1 MSAIILIPALLCT
14 IGLYFYSPGKVFRD
28 IVLPVLLLLPSY
40 YFWKVALLPPIRF
53 SDAVLLPLGI
63 GIASRS
69 FGRWRFSPM
78 DLLIVLFVLSS
89 GVSDRLMGHTTL
101 STFEL
106 FDSVCSALVPYM
118 VGKVVLEAGGQRLA
132 MLKRMIIL
140 IFIGAVIGSYEFV
153 GKQNPFRMLMDPL
166 FRSQLWTFPWVTQI
180 RYGFGRVSNAYADA
194 ELAGIMMFSGALL
207 TFWLARYGNWGG
219 RFRNALWLPIRKSS
233 IIFCMMIV
241 SLGLTQSRG
250 PELGFLFSL
259 PVALVGRSRRVLR
272 AAGIALLVVG
282 LGAGLA
288 YNGLIKYS
296 ATTAP
301 TSDEQQT
308 ATYRAILLKNYLPM
322 AEHDGP
328 WGLGPNFPRMGSGDP
343 LTGQQDSIDNEYLL
357 LWLVQGWVGLGS
369 FLLIICGTIGNLVW
383 SGIYLPEKPDR
394 AFAFTLLSIILGMGL
409 TIATVY
415 LGMQPFIFFFLFVG
429 WGQAMKVPTRVRS
442 AVAFERIY
450 T

>member
-1 MSAIILIPALLCT
+1 MSAVILIPALLCA
-14 IGLYFYSPGKVFRD
+14 IGLYFYSPGKILRN
-28 IVLPVLLLLPSY
+28 IVLPVLLLVPSY

-63 GIASRS
+63 GVAVRS

-78 DLLIVLFVLSS
+78 DLLMVLFVLSS
-89 GVSDRLMGHTTL
+89 GASDRFSGHTTL

-106 FDSVCSALVPYM
+106 FDDVCSALVPYM
-118 VGKVVLEAGGQRLA
+118 VGKAVLEAEGQRVA
-132 MLKRMIIL
+132 TVKRMAVL
-140 IFIGAVIGSYEFV
+140 MFAGAIIGSYEFV
-153 GKQNPFRMLMDPL
+153 GKQNPFRMLINPL
-166 FRSQLWTFPWVTQI
+166 FRSELWMIPWTTQI
-180 RYGFGRVSNAYADA
+180 RHGFGRVSNAYADA
-194 ELAGIMMFSGALL
+194 ELAGIILFSGALL

-219 RFRNALWLPIRKSS
+219 RFRNAIWLPVRKSTLVFLML
-233 IIFCMMIV
+233 IL

-250 PELGFLFSL
+250 PELGFLFAF
-259 PVALVGRSRRVLR
+259 PVALVGRSRQVLR
-272 AAGIALLVVG
+272 AAVIALLVVG
-282 LGAGLA
+282 FGGALA
-288 YNGLIKYS
+288 YTALIRYS

-308 ATYRAILLKNYLPM
+308 AAYRAILLTNYLPI

-328 WGLGPNFPRMGSGDP
+328 WGLGPNFPRMGAGDP
-343 LTGQQDSIDNEYLL
+343 LTGQQDSIDNEYLF

-369 FLLIICGTIGNLVW
+369 FVLIICGTIGNLVW

-394 AFAFTLLSIILGMGL
+394 AFAFTLLSIILGMVI

-429 WGQAMKVPTRVRS
+429 WGQAMKVPRRVRQ